1 MKYYGNHGDLRE
13 MGLRWQRGDK
23 AACPELIIPYILS
36 TFNLSNYQVLHWN
49 VEWNQ
54 WFATEVS
61 KRTCELPF
69 DYRVNEFRSTKKLGL
84 LEQHLL
90 IEAYFNGMVAYPW
103 KGWKKLLIYIFYPFF
118 ATKLLH

>member
-13 MGLRWQRGDK
+13 TGLRWQRGDK

-36 TFNLSNYQVLHWN
+36 TFNLSNYQVLHWKCW
-49 VEWNQ
+49 VKSM
-54 WFATEVS
+54 A
-61 KRTCELPF
+61 C
-69 DYRVNEFRSTKKLGL
+69 YRGIQKNLWAAIWLNEFRSTKKLGL

-103 KGWKKLLIYIFYPFF
+103 KGWKKL
-118 ATKLLH
+118 